1 MKKITVN
8 KTRILT
14 AAAALVAVF
23 SLAGCG
29 STAVK
34 EVPQPAETSRSEEAT
49 LETAAPEATAT
60 PAPTPDVVV
69 PTSVTLEQEGGILNN
84 GMTWTLHATVLP
96 EDAADKTIT
105 WTSADESV
113 ATIDDSGVITTHAPG
128 QTTITA
134 GGVSTTY
141 NLVVQEVVKCS
152 YCGGTGHTADT
163 CAVKKTAEQQ
173 AAAVIAQQQAAAQ
186 AAEQAAAQAAEQP
199 AAEAAQPAD
208 PGYEVDWAG
217 RRIYYQGDA
226 DIPEGGVVQRPDG
239 SRYIKG
245 PRCVIFGYDT
255 CPEDTD
261 PSLPGNTPFTGDC
274 VFCGDFGHDVYHC
287 PILDELESS
296 EAYQELLQNNG

>member
-29 STAVK
+29 SNAVQ
-34 EVPQPAETSRSEEAT
+34 EIPRAETSRSEEAT
-49 LETAAPEATAT
+49 PETAAAETTAT
-60 PAPTPDVVV
+60 PAPTPEPAPAVVV

-134 GGVSTTY
+134 ASTAGGVSTTY

-173 AAAVIAQQQAAAQ
+173 TGAVAVQQQAAAQ
-186 AAEQAAAQAAEQP
+186 AAEQTAAAQAAEQP
-199 AAEAAQPAD
+199 AAQPAD
-208 PGYEVDWAG
+208 PGYAVTAKGD
-217 RRIYYQGDA
+217 RIYPEGSP

-239 SRYIKG
+239 TFYVKG
-245 PRCVIFGYDT
+245 PRNVIFGYEEGE
-255 CPEDTD
+255 PD
-261 PSLPGNTPFTGDC
+261 PNMPPWTGDC

-287 PILDELESS
+287 PILD
-296 EAYQELLQNNG
+296 AQENPDAFLMD